1 MQAFLLF
8 SSAPNVINFE
18 DAISSFC
25 HDEGLTEHHILSQS
39 SELGA
44 ARLIEISKPYE
55 IESLRARFDRN
66 AIDVNILTKAPQKKQ
81 ILLSDMDCTIITTES
96 LDELSEFAGKGDVI
110 KAITKRAMAGEL
122 DFLQALHE
130 RLSILAG
137 EPVSTLQKV
146 IDATEIF
153 EGAENLVRT
162 MRHHGA
168 ECYLVSG
175 GFTFLSSIIAERLN
189 FTDHM
194 SNTLDIEDGK
204 IKGSI
209 SGDIVDSQAKLRIL
223 TQKVADRNISFEDT
237 MTLGDGAND
246 IPMLT
251 KAGLGV
257 AWRAKDIVKKSTN
270 FQLNHSSHCGGLFLQ
285 GYKEAEI
292 L

>member
-8 SSAPNVINFE
+8 SSAPNMFDFDE
-18 DAISSFC
+18 AIATFC
-25 HDEGLTEHHILSQS
+25 HDEGLTEQHILSQS
-39 SELGA
+39 AELGA
-44 ARLIEISKPYE
+44 ARLIEISKAYE
-55 IESLRARFDRN
+55 IESLRARFDSHK
-66 AIDVNILTKAPQKKQ
+66 IDVNLLAKAPQKKQ
-81 ILLSDMDCTIITTES
+81 ILLSDMDCTIITSES

-122 DFLQALHE
+122 DFLEALHE

-146 IDATEIF
+146 IDATVIF
-153 EGAENLVRT
+153 EGADHLVRT

-168 ECYLVSG
+168 DCYLVSG
-175 GFTFLSSIIAERLN
+175 GFTFLSSIIAKKLN
-189 FTDHM
+189 FSDHM
-194 SNTLDIEDGK
+194 SNTLDIEDDK

-209 SGDIVDSQAKLRIL
+209 SGQIIDSQAKLRIL
-223 TQKVADRNISFEDT
+223 TQKVAERNISFEDA

-251 KAGLGV
+251 NAGLGI
-257 AWRAKDIVKKSTN
+257 AWRAKDIVKQSTK
-270 FQLNHSSHCGGLFLQ
+270 FQLNHTSHCGGLFLQ

-292 L
+292 I

>member
-8 SSAPNVINFE
+8 SSKAGAENFDE
-18 DAISSFC
+18 AVTSFC
-25 HDEGLTEHHILSQS
+25 RGEDITDHHILSQS

-44 ARLIEISKPYE
+44 ARLVEVSQSYDIEK
-55 IESLRARFDRN
+55 LRSQFDKF
-66 AIDVNILTKAPQKKQ
+66 AVDVNCFASAPSKKQ

-122 DFLQALHE
+122 DFLEALYE

-137 EPVSTLQKV
+137 EPEATLQKV
-146 IDATEIF
+146 VDATNIF
-153 EGAENLVRT
+153 EGADHLIRT

-168 ECYLVSG
+168 DCYLVSG
-175 GFTFLSSIIAERLN
+175 GFTFLSSIIAAKLG

-194 SNTLDIEDGK
+194 ANTLDIEDGK

-209 SGDIVDSQAKLRIL
+209 SGAIVDSKAKLRIL
-223 TQKVADRNISFEDT
+223 SEKVENKHISFEDT
-237 MTLGDGAND
+237 MTIGDGAND

-257 AWRAKDIVKKSTN
+257 AWRAKDIVKQAAA

-285 GYKEAEI
+285 GYKESEI